1 MNDAKCQPMRLLKKA
16 AALFVLLTYHA
27 CLIAFAGAGVL
38 VLAGAFVERFFYSF
52 ILSFFLVYAAS
63 PKKSAFS
70 VLYNALLLS
79 CIFSILYTYFIA
91 TDRWASL
98 IPLSLL
104 VFAGWLIANN
114 KTFIA
119 KILLLLVW
127 FYFGAF
133 VGRFQAFSFLEGNT
147 LLTLYKLFTGVL
159 LCYVFLPAEDTL
171 RISKTAFLSFF
182 VAELTLI
189 RFFIVFE
196 GPDEKATQ
204 KILASPFVKPV
215 ITLLGN
221 GSLEQALRRNP
232 ARFVQE
238 SCDGKDLLL
247 FFQISSNPNNIFR
260 MNRQT
265 KEITGMSGSA
275 GVGDNVF
282 QNCKNHLL
290 YFPAL
295 RQNRVLIFDEK
306 DLARAIRVLEL
317 PKHCEANDVLA
328 DAENKKVIAACGAG
342 NLLIYD
348 EKTSKFDT
356 VEKKLTVMQFYR
368 KGQIVFY
375 AKGALYVYDYLRRR
389 LEEIFHEDSGHLH
402 LDADPGNNTVFLT
415 SPTGDLY
422 FLETAR
428 GEKTQKQSGTVW
440 PQRRATIKAKLY
452 LEPFIRY
459 VRFDEKRELH
469 FVAGYFNGN
478 IYVIDTKQKKILHKF
493 YGGTKIHSMT
503 FSQDRARLYFASS
516 QGIFYVDLTQIEKT
530 WVSP

>member
-1 MNDAKCQPMRLLKKA
+1 MRLLKKS
-16 AALFVLLTYHA
+16 AALLVLLTYHA
-27 CLIAFAGAGVL
+27 CIILFTGAGVI
-38 VLAGAFVERFFYSF
+38 VLAGAFVERFFYCLL
-52 ILSFFLVYAAS
+52 LSFLLVYAAS
-63 PKKSAFS
+63 PKKSALS
-70 VLYNALLLS
+70 VLYNTLLLS

-104 VFAGWLIANN
+104 GLAGCLLANN

-119 KILLLLVW
+119 KILLLLIW

-133 VGRFQAFSFLEGNT
+133 VGRFQSFSFLEGNT

-159 LCYVFLPAEDTL
+159 LCYIFLPGEDTL
-171 RISKTAFLSFF
+171 RISKTALLSFF

-196 GPDEKATQ
+196 GPDEQATQ
-204 KILASPFVKPV
+204 KILASPYVKPV

-221 GSLEQALRRNP
+221 GNLEQALRRNP

-247 FFQISSNPNNIFR
+247 FFQVSRNPNNIFR
-260 MNRQT
+260 MNRHT
-265 KEITGMSGSA
+265 KEITGMTGNA

-282 QNCKNHLL
+282 QDCKNHLL
-290 YFPAL
+290 FFPAL
-295 RQNRVLIFDEK
+295 RQNRILIFNEK
-306 DLARAIRVLEL
+306 DLARAIRALEL
-317 PKHCEANDVLA
+317 PKPCEANDVLA
-328 DAENKKVIAACGAG
+328 DAENKKIIVACSAG

-348 EKTSKFDT
+348 EKTRQFDAL
-356 VEKKLTVMQFYR
+356 KQKLTVMQFYR
-368 KGQIVFY
+368 KGEIIFY
-375 AKGALYVYDYLRRR
+375 AKGVLYAYDYLHRR

-402 LDADPGNNTVFLT
+402 LDVDPENNTVFLT
-415 SPTGDLY
+415 SPTGVLY

-428 GEKTQKQSGTVW
+428 WGKTQKQSESVW
-440 PQRRATIKAKLY
+440 PQRRAAVKAKLY

-459 VRFDEKRELH
+459 VRFDEKRKLH
-469 FVAGYFNGN
+469 FVAGHFNGN

-503 FSQDRARLYFASS
+503 FSQDRARLYFASN
-516 QGIFYVDLTQIEKT
+516 QGIFYIELEKLKL
-530 WVSP
+530 